1 MGVAQWMRVLDTVSG
16 LAQLTER
23 FRRPASSD
31 IGPALPSGGALG
43 AIEARLAGVLVA
55 ALKEAFDRD
64 STRMEMERSQ
74 IEAERQRAEEALRAE
89 LRRQAGERALD
100 QLRLIALMAIGVWA
114 LSAALSVWLP
124 GMRAGVPRGLLGV
137 GWALTLGALATSLA
151 AWQRVVRVDGRDAPD
166 DQRRGR
172 FRAGRRGRCCAV
184 APHRRAGPDRRQ
196 PDHRAVGVV
205 HLISRECRPSDIA
218 RSRCGALPRGG
229 EASREPW
236 VRMAAARPRGV

>member
-16 LAQLTER
+16 LAQLTDR
-23 FRRPASSD
+23 FRRRD
-31 IGPALPSGGALG
+31 QGPSLPTAGPLG

-100 QLRLIALMAIGVWA
+100 QLRLIALMAVGAWA

-124 GMRAGVPRGLLGV
+124 GMRAGVPRALLGA
-137 GWALTLGALATSLA
+137 GWVLALATLGTAFAGWQRISAWTAETRQATGVATVSPPDSSVSFAPWLLIGALALTAASLRA
-151 AWQRVVRVDGRDAPD
+151 A
-166 DQRRGR
+166 
-172 FRAGRRGRCCAV
+172 
-184 APHRRAGPDRRQ
+184 H
-196 PDHRAVGVV
+196 
-205 HLISRECRPSDIA
+205 
-218 RSRCGALPRGG
+218 
-229 EASREPW
+229 
-236 VRMAAARPRGV
+236 

>member
-16 LAQLTER
+16 LAQLTGR
-23 FRRPASSD
+23 LRRPASQD
-31 IGPALPSGGALG
+31 IGASLPSAGPFG

-100 QLRLIALMAIGVWA
+100 QLRLIALMAIGMWA

-124 GMRAGVPRGLLGV
+124 GMRGGIPRGLLGG
-137 GWALTLGALATSLA
+137 GWVLALGALATA
-151 AWQRVVRVDGRDAPD
+151 FAGWQRISAWTAETRQTSGTAAASVKDSTAAAAPWL
-166 DQRRGR
+166 
-172 FRAGRRGRCCAV
+172 
-184 APHRRAGPDRRQ
+184 
-196 PDHRAVGVV
+196 
-205 HLISRECRPSDIA
+205 LI
-218 RSRCGALPRGG
+218 GALALTA
-229 EASREPW
+229 ASLLT
-236 VRMAAARPRGV
+236 AL